1 MCKAYDTYITLGEKK
16 SAVRGEIETR
26 KRISFICEPRT
37 LVQACREKKGEGIAL
52 VFREV
57 VAGDNAVIDYRLF
70 ELSALFFRPS
80 FFFEGFEHQNW
91 TLKRP
96 VSSPPCLPHPLQIMV
111 GGVVGISV
119 SGILSTRDLL
129 SPELFDV

>member
-1 MCKAYDTYITLGEKK
+1 MLCGLAQPGICAKAYDTYITLGRKK

-37 LVQACREKKGEGIAL
+37 LVQACRERKEEGIAL

-96 VSSPPCLPHPLQIMV
+96 SFFIPTPSLNPCRL
-111 GGVVGISV
+111 
-119 SGILSTRDLL
+119 
-129 SPELFDV
+129 